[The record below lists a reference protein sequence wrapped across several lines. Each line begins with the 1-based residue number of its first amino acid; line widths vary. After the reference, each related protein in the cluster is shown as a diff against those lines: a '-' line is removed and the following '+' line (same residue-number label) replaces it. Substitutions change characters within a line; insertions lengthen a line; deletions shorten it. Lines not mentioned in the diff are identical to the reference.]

1 MSSCLPASKAAHVG
15 LAFGVVAAAGLS
27 TSLGAALAFVMP
39 QNKGGP
45 NLFLAACLAVA
56 AGVMLFVSFVEI
68 FTEKAVSAFAD
79 CLPAGKKD
87 RYVGRAVVSCH
98 CTPAGGCVIL

>member
-1 MSSCLPASKAAHVG
+1 MSVCLPESKAANVG
-15 LAFGVVAAAGLS
+15 LAFGIVTAAGLS

-45 NLFLAACLAVA
+45 NLFLAACLAIA

-68 FTEKAVSAFAD
+68 FAEKAVSAFAD
-79 CLPAGKKD
+79 CLPAGKKEKYACSD
-87 RYVGRAVVSCH
+87 LVPCFYF
-98 CTPAGGCVIL
+98 PF